1 METIRLSI
9 IGMGRMGITH
19 FSIINSHPRVEVVS
33 VSDTSKVVLDILKKN
48 VSGLEVFTDYKEMIE
63 KTHPDAVIVCTPPN
77 FHYEVCRFVCEKGI
91 SVFCEKPFTVNP
103 NDAKQLK
110 EMFLAKGLIAQV
122 GYVNRFNDMFAT
134 AHEYVRGGLIG
145 DVIRFKSEMYSSTI
159 TKPESGDSWRSKREN
174 GGGAAYEMAVHA
186 LDLVNYIIG
195 VPDKIIGTSMNQ
207 VYSKNVEDIVSSTLI
222 YNNGISGTLYVNWC
236 DTSYRKPTNRLEI
249 FGNNGKL
256 IVDQHEMKIFLNDT
270 VDGYKYRKGWNAV
283 YITDI
288 FKPVPF
294 YVRGNEFTSQLYHF
308 ADSVINGQSS
318 DGIQCTFEDGYNTQR
333 LVHDMFN
340 DSENNK

>member
-1 METIRLSI
+1 
-9 IGMGRMGITH
+9 
-19 FSIINSHPRVEVVS
+19 
-33 VSDTSKVVLDILKKN
+33 
-48 VSGLEVFTDYKEMIE
+48 
-63 KTHPDAVIVCTPPN
+63 
-77 FHYEVCRFVCEKGI
+77 
-91 SVFCEKPFTVNP
+91 
-103 NDAKQLK
+103 
-110 EMFLAKGLIAQV
+110 
-122 GYVNRFNDMFAT
+122 MFAT
-134 AHEYVRGGLIG
+134 AREYVRGGLIG

-288 FKPVPF
+288 LKPVPF

>member
-1 METIRLSI
+1 M
-9 IGMGRMGITH
+9 
-19 FSIINSHPRVEVVS
+19 
-33 VSDTSKVVLDILKKN
+33 
-48 VSGLEVFTDYKEMIE
+48 Y
-63 KTHPDAVIVCTPPN
+63 
-77 FHYEVCRFVCEKGI
+77 
-91 SVFCEKPFTVNP
+91 PFTVSP
-103 NDAKQLK
+103 NDAKRLQ
-110 EMFLAKGLIAQV
+110 EMFSAKGLIGQV

-134 AHEYVRGGLIG
+134 AREYVNGGLIG
-145 DVIRFKSEMYSSTI
+145 NVIRFKSEMYSSTI
-159 TKPESGDSWRSKREN
+159 TKPESSDSWRSKREN

-195 VPDKIIGTSMNQ
+195 VPDKVIGTSMNQ
-207 VYSKNVEDIVSSTLI
+207 VYSKNVEDIVSSTLV
-222 YNNGISGTLYVNWC
+222 YKNGISGTLYVNWC

-256 IVDQHEMKIFLNDT
+256 IVDQHEMKIFLNNT

-294 YVRGNEFTSQLYHF
+294 YVRGNEFTRQLYHF
-308 ADSVINGQSS
+308 ADSVINGRLIE
-318 DGIQCTFEDGYNTQR
+318 DIQCTFEDGYNTQR
-333 LVHDMFN
+333 IVHDMFN